1 MNTALHHSKPV
12 LQAGA
17 SFTHPKAPTQPPS
30 ASLIPPAQV
39 SSSSGARQL
48 AAGLILPCLVA
59 IFSSQAQ
66 AQETRRVQYSDVT
79 IQDTQKVGA
88 IAEVVFHNSTA
99 DSVEVASFALT
110 LDGLSISVRAV
121 VGLSDPDT
129 IEITPPE
136 GVIAV
141 PDTLTIADGTQGTVH
156 LYPLNAVGF

>member
-1 MNTALHHSKPV
+1 MNTSTAHNMSP
-12 LQAGA
+12 
-17 SFTHPKAPTQPPS
+17 
-30 ASLIPPAQV
+30 
-39 SSSSGARQL
+39 SSSRARQL
-48 AAGLILPCLVA
+48 AAGLLLPCLVA

-79 IQDTQKVGA
+79 IQGTQKVGA